1 MEILQ
6 FLLSFI
12 LKDFGGEKL
21 EPVFKLLQENNF
33 DIKNVLKNLK
43 PEVIMPLIT
52 QFMSMGAQRKNSPTE
67 NVGEYVG
74 LDPLSHI
81 ADTQIVSCLNQYFS
95 T

>member
-1 MEILQ
+1 
-6 FLLSFI
+6 
-12 LKDFGGEKL
+12 
-21 EPVFKLLQENNF
+21 
-33 DIKNVLKNLK
+33 
-43 PEVIMPLIT
+43 MPLIT